1 MEIDVSLRKCYYNN
15 NLCDLKY
22 LENEVRTMSSLDK
35 QIDFTENSCK
45 DFIDVLASSAPIPG
59 GGGASAL
66 VGAIG
71 VALGNMVGSLTVG
84 KKRYADVEEDIIRCK
99 KEADEI
105 TKRLLEL
112 VAKDAE
118 VFEPLSKA
126 YSLPKST
133 PEELAKE
140 LNMPVDKVR
149 EISKI
154 SQEPVSLETPI
165 GEEEDS
171 HLGDFIPDEDAPA
184 PSEAASFVLLKE
196 QLGAVLETLSER
208 EAKVLR
214 LRFGLDDG
222 RARTLEEVGKEFDVT
237 RERIRQIEAKA
248 LRKLR
253 HPSRSKKLKDFLD

>member
-15 NLCDLKY
+15 NLYDLKY

-35 QIDFTENSCK
+35 QIDFTEHSCRE
-45 DFIDVLASSAPIPG
+45 FIDVLASSAPIPG

-99 KEADEI
+99 EEADEI

-133 PEELAKE
+133 PEELAKKEEVMAVE
-140 LNMPVDKVR
+140 LKDACEVPL
-149 EISKI
+149 EIMKTCARG
-154 SQEPVSLETPI
+154 LDLM
-165 GEEEDS
+165 EEFAEKGS
-171 HLGDFIPDEDAPA
+171 RIALSDAGVGA
-184 PSEAASFVLLKE
+184 TLLKSAL
-196 QLGAVLETLSER
+196 QGASLNIYINTKSMKDRVLAQRLNDETDS
-208 EAKVLR
+208 
-214 LRFGLDDG
+214 
-222 RARTLEEVGKEFDVT
+222 
-237 RERIRQIEAKA
+237 
-248 LRKLR
+248 LRKTYE
-253 HPSRSKKLKDFLD
+253 KKADEIFENVCNEIR

>member
-1 MEIDVSLRKCYYNN
+1 MSLRKCYYNN
-15 NLCDLKY
+15 NLYDLKY

-35 QIDFTENSCK
+35 QIDFTEHSCRE
-45 DFIDVLASSAPIPG
+45 FIDVLASSAPIPG

-99 KEADEI
+99 KETDEI

-133 PEELAKE
+133 PEELAKKE
-140 LNMPVDKVR
+140 EVMAVVLKDACEVPL
-149 EISKI
+149 EIMKTCARGLDLMKEFAEKGSRI
-154 SQEPVSLETPI
+154 ALS
-165 GEEEDS
+165 
-171 HLGDFIPDEDAPA
+171 DAGVGA
-184 PSEAASFVLLKE
+184 TLLKSALQGASLNIYINTKSMKDRVLAQ
-196 QLGAVLETLSER
+196 QLNDETDS
-208 EAKVLR
+208 
-214 LRFGLDDG
+214 
-222 RARTLEEVGKEFDVT
+222 
-237 RERIRQIEAKA
+237 
-248 LRKLR
+248 LRKIYE
-253 HPSRSKKLKDFLD
+253 KKADEIFENVCNEIR

>member
-15 NLCDLKY
+15 NLYDLKY

-59 GGGASAL
+59 GG
-66 VGAIG
+66 GAIG

-133 PEELAKE
+133 PEELAK
-140 LNMPVDKVR
+140 K
-149 EISKI
+149 
-154 SQEPVSLETPI
+154 
-165 GEEEDS
+165 EEVMAVVLKDACED
-171 HLGDFIPDEDAPA
+171 LCKRIRPDER
-184 PSEAASFVLLKE
+184 VC
-196 QLGAVLETLSER
+196 
-208 EAKVLR
+208 
-214 LRFGLDDG
+214 
-222 RARTLEEVGKEFDVT
+222 
-237 RERIRQIEAKA
+237 
-248 LRKLR
+248 
-253 HPSRSKKLKDFLD
+253 

>member
-15 NLCDLKY
+15 NLYNLKY

-35 QIDFTENSCK
+35 QIDFTEHSCRE
-45 DFIDVLASSAPIPG
+45 FIDVLASSAPIPG

-99 KEADEI
+99 EEADEI
-105 TKRLLEL
+105 TKSLLEL

-133 PEELAKE
+133 PEELAKKE
-140 LNMPVDKVR
+140 EVMAVVLKDACEVPL
-149 EISKI
+149 EIMKTCARGLDLMKEFAEKGSRI
-154 SQEPVSLETPI
+154 ALS
-165 GEEEDS
+165 
-171 HLGDFIPDEDAPA
+171 DAGVGA
-184 PSEAASFVLLKE
+184 TLLKSAL
-196 QLGAVLETLSER
+196 QGASLNIYINTKSMKDRVLAQRLNDETDS
-208 EAKVLR
+208 
-214 LRFGLDDG
+214 
-222 RARTLEEVGKEFDVT
+222 
-237 RERIRQIEAKA
+237 
-248 LRKLR
+248 LRKTYE
-253 HPSRSKKLKDFLD
+253 KKADEIFENVCNEIR

>member
-15 NLCDLKY
+15 NLYDLKY

-45 DFIDVLASSAPIPG
+45 DIIDVLASSAPIPG

-84 KKRYADVEEDIIRCK
+84 KKRYVDVEEDIIRCK

-133 PEELAKE
+133 PEELAKKE
-140 LNMPVDKVR
+140 EVMAVVLKDACEVPL
-149 EISKI
+149 EIMKTCARGLDLMKEFAEKGSRI
-154 SQEPVSLETPI
+154 ALS
-165 GEEEDS
+165 
-171 HLGDFIPDEDAPA
+171 DAGVGA
-184 PSEAASFVLLKE
+184 TLLKSALQGASLNIYINTKSMKDRVLAQ
-196 QLGAVLETLSER
+196 QLNDETDS
-208 EAKVLR
+208 
-214 LRFGLDDG
+214 
-222 RARTLEEVGKEFDVT
+222 
-237 RERIRQIEAKA
+237 
-248 LRKLR
+248 LRKTYE
-253 HPSRSKKLKDFLD
+253 KKADEIFENVCNEIR

>member
-15 NLCDLKY
+15 NLYDLKY

-35 QIDFTENSCK
+35 QIDFTEHSCRE
-45 DFIDVLASSAPIPG
+45 FIDVLASSAPIPG

-84 KKRYADVEEDIIRCK
+84 KKCYVDVEEDIIRCK

-133 PEELAKE
+133 PEELAKKE
-140 LNMPVDKVR
+140 EVMAVVLKDACEVPL
-149 EISKI
+149 EIMKTCARG
-154 SQEPVSLETPI
+154 LDLM
-165 GEEEDS
+165 EEFAEKGS
-171 HLGDFIPDEDAPA
+171 RIALSDAGVGA
-184 PSEAASFVLLKE
+184 TLLKSAL
-196 QLGAVLETLSER
+196 QGASLNIYINTKSMKDRVLAQRLNDETDS
-208 EAKVLR
+208 
-214 LRFGLDDG
+214 
-222 RARTLEEVGKEFDVT
+222 
-237 RERIRQIEAKA
+237 
-248 LRKLR
+248 LRKTYE
-253 HPSRSKKLKDFLD
+253 KKADEIFENVCNEIR

>member
-1 MEIDVSLRKCYYNN
+1 MSLRKCYYNN
-15 NLCDLKY
+15 NLYDLKY

-84 KKRYADVEEDIIRCK
+84 KKCYVDVEEDIIRCK

-133 PEELAKE
+133 PEELAKKE
-140 LNMPVDKVR
+140 EVMAVVLKDACEVPL
-149 EISKI
+149 EIMKTCARGLDLMKEFAEKGSRI
-154 SQEPVSLETPI
+154 ALS
-165 GEEEDS
+165 
-171 HLGDFIPDEDAPA
+171 DAGVGA
-184 PSEAASFVLLKE
+184 TLLKSALQGASLNIYINTKSMKDRVLAQ
-196 QLGAVLETLSER
+196 QLNDETDS
-208 EAKVLR
+208 
-214 LRFGLDDG
+214 
-222 RARTLEEVGKEFDVT
+222 
-237 RERIRQIEAKA
+237 
-248 LRKLR
+248 LRKTYE
-253 HPSRSKKLKDFLD
+253 KKADEIFENVCNEIR

>member
-1 MEIDVSLRKCYYNN
+1 MSLRKCYYNN
-15 NLCDLKY
+15 NLYDLKY

-35 QIDFTENSCK
+35 QIDFTEHSCRE
-45 DFIDVLASSAPIPG
+45 FIDVLASSAPIPG

-84 KKRYADVEEDIIRCK
+84 KKCYVDVEEDIIRCK

-133 PEELAKE
+133 PEELAKKE
-140 LNMPVDKVR
+140 EVMAVVLKDACEVPL
-149 EISKI
+149 EIMKTCARG
-154 SQEPVSLETPI
+154 LDLM
-165 GEEEDS
+165 EEFAEKGS
-171 HLGDFIPDEDAPA
+171 RIALSDAGVGA
-184 PSEAASFVLLKE
+184 TLLKSAL
-196 QLGAVLETLSER
+196 QGASLNIYINTKSMKDRVLAQRLNDETDS
-208 EAKVLR
+208 
-214 LRFGLDDG
+214 
-222 RARTLEEVGKEFDVT
+222 
-237 RERIRQIEAKA
+237 
-248 LRKLR
+248 LRKTYE
-253 HPSRSKKLKDFLD
+253 KKADEIFENVCNEIR

>member
-1 MEIDVSLRKCYYNN
+1 MEIDVSLRKCYYNK
-15 NLCDLKY
+15 NLYDLKY

-35 QIDFTENSCK
+35 QIDFTEHSCRE
-45 DFIDVLASSAPIPG
+45 FIDVLASSAPIPG

-84 KKRYADVEEDIIRCK
+84 KKRYVDVEEDIIRCK

-133 PEELAKE
+133 PEELAKKE
-140 LNMPVDKVR
+140 EVMAVVLKDACEVPL
-149 EISKI
+149 EIMKTCARGLDLMKEFAEKGSRI
-154 SQEPVSLETPI
+154 ALS
-165 GEEEDS
+165 
-171 HLGDFIPDEDAPA
+171 DAGVGA
-184 PSEAASFVLLKE
+184 TLLKSALQGASLNIYINTKSMKDRVLAQ
-196 QLGAVLETLSER
+196 QLNDETDS
-208 EAKVLR
+208 
-214 LRFGLDDG
+214 
-222 RARTLEEVGKEFDVT
+222 
-237 RERIRQIEAKA
+237 
-248 LRKLR
+248 LRKTYE
-253 HPSRSKKLKDFLD
+253 KKADEIFENVCNEIR

>member
-15 NLCDLKY
+15 NLYDLKY

-45 DFIDVLASSAPIPG
+45 DFIDVLASSVPIPG

-84 KKRYADVEEDIIRCK
+84 KKRYVDVEEDIIRCK

-133 PEELAKE
+133 PEELAKKE
-140 LNMPVDKVR
+140 EVMAVVLKDACEVPL
-149 EISKI
+149 EIMKTCARGLDLMKEFAEKGSRI
-154 SQEPVSLETPI
+154 ALS
-165 GEEEDS
+165 
-171 HLGDFIPDEDAPA
+171 DAGVGA
-184 PSEAASFVLLKE
+184 TLLKSALQGASLNIYINTKSMKDRVLAQ
-196 QLGAVLETLSER
+196 QLNDETDS
-208 EAKVLR
+208 
-214 LRFGLDDG
+214 
-222 RARTLEEVGKEFDVT
+222 
-237 RERIRQIEAKA
+237 
-248 LRKLR
+248 LRKTYE
-253 HPSRSKKLKDFLD
+253 KKADEIFENVCNEIR

>member
-15 NLCDLKY
+15 NLYDLKY

-105 TKRLLEL
+105 IQEVISIINEISILQAQQKAQQEQSENLDKNMKSGEVNYSDIKASETERIDDTEKMQETIEKIDPNNTSTDIMEQL
-112 VAKDAE
+112 VSQTVED
-118 VFEPLSKA
+118 PD
-126 YSLPKST
+126 T
-133 PEELAKE
+133 PEQANEYLDNMQKIAEDAK
-140 LNMPVDKVR
+140 K
-149 EISKI
+149 
-154 SQEPVSLETPI
+154 ETEEK
-165 GEEEDS
+165 EEE
-171 HLGDFIPDEDAPA
+171 
-184 PSEAASFVLLKE
+184 KE
-196 QLGAVLETLSER
+196 EKDNEPTLWNR
-208 EAKVLR
+208 
-214 LRFGLDDG
+214 
-222 RARTLEEVGKEFDVT
+222 
-237 RERIRQIEAKA
+237 
-248 LRKLR
+248 RKR
-253 HPSRSKKLKDFLD
+253 PF

>member
-15 NLCDLKY
+15 NLYNLKY

-35 QIDFTENSCK
+35 QIDFTEHSCRE
-45 DFIDVLASSAPIPG
+45 FIDVLASSAPIPG

-66 VGAIG
+66 VGTIG

-84 KKRYADVEEDIIRCK
+84 KKRYADVEVDIIRCK

-133 PEELAKE
+133 PEELAKKE
-140 LNMPVDKVR
+140 EVMAVVLKDACEVPL
-149 EISKI
+149 EIMKTCARGLDLMKEFAEKGSRI
-154 SQEPVSLETPI
+154 ALS
-165 GEEEDS
+165 
-171 HLGDFIPDEDAPA
+171 DAGVGA
-184 PSEAASFVLLKE
+184 TLLKSAL
-196 QLGAVLETLSER
+196 QGASLNIYINTKSMKDRVLAQRLNDETDS
-208 EAKVLR
+208 
-214 LRFGLDDG
+214 
-222 RARTLEEVGKEFDVT
+222 
-237 RERIRQIEAKA
+237 
-248 LRKLR
+248 LRKTYE
-253 HPSRSKKLKDFLD
+253 KKADEIFENVCNEIR

>member
-15 NLCDLKY
+15 NLYDLKY

-105 TKRLLEL
+105 IKNT
-112 VAKDAE
+112 
-118 VFEPLSKA
+118 
-126 YSLPKST
+126 Y
-133 PEELAKE
+133 
-140 LNMPVDKVR
+140 
-149 EISKI
+149 
-154 SQEPVSLETPI
+154 
-165 GEEEDS
+165 
-171 HLGDFIPDEDAPA
+171 
-184 PSEAASFVLLKE
+184 
-196 QLGAVLETLSER
+196 
-208 EAKVLR
+208 
-214 LRFGLDDG
+214 
-222 RARTLEEVGKEFDVT
+222 RTLMTRGMKGCYVYCTDSQLSDYFKECLKIQKSED
-237 RERIRQIEAKA
+237 
-248 LRKLR
+248 
-253 HPSRSKKLKDFLD
+253 KK

>member
-15 NLCDLKY
+15 NLYDLKY

-84 KKRYADVEEDIIRCK
+84 KKCYVDVEEDIIRCK

-133 PEELAKE
+133 PEELAKKE
-140 LNMPVDKVR
+140 EVMAVVLKDACEVPL
-149 EISKI
+149 EIMKTCARGLDLMKEFAEKGSRI
-154 SQEPVSLETPI
+154 ALS
-165 GEEEDS
+165 
-171 HLGDFIPDEDAPA
+171 DAGVGA
-184 PSEAASFVLLKE
+184 TLLKSALQGASLNIYINTKSMKDRVLAQ
-196 QLGAVLETLSER
+196 QLNDETDS
-208 EAKVLR
+208 
-214 LRFGLDDG
+214 
-222 RARTLEEVGKEFDVT
+222 
-237 RERIRQIEAKA
+237 
-248 LRKLR
+248 LRKTYE
-253 HPSRSKKLKDFLD
+253 KKADEIFENVCNEIR

>member
-15 NLCDLKY
+15 NLYDLKY

-35 QIDFTENSCK
+35 QIDFTEHSCRE
-45 DFIDVLASSAPIPG
+45 FIDVLASSAPIPG

-84 KKRYADVEEDIIRCK
+84 KKRYADIIRCK
-99 KEADEI
+99 EEADEI

-133 PEELAKE
+133 PEELAKKE
-140 LNMPVDKVR
+140 EVMAVVLKDACEVPL
-149 EISKI
+149 EIMKTCARGLDLMKEFAEKGSRI
-154 SQEPVSLETPI
+154 ALS
-165 GEEEDS
+165 
-171 HLGDFIPDEDAPA
+171 DAGVGA
-184 PSEAASFVLLKE
+184 TLLKSAL
-196 QLGAVLETLSER
+196 QGASLNIYINTKSMKDRVLAQRLNDETDS
-208 EAKVLR
+208 
-214 LRFGLDDG
+214 
-222 RARTLEEVGKEFDVT
+222 
-237 RERIRQIEAKA
+237 
-248 LRKLR
+248 LRKTYE
-253 HPSRSKKLKDFLD
+253 KKADEIFENVCNEIR

>member
-15 NLCDLKY
+15 NLYDLKY

-35 QIDFTENSCK
+35 QIDFTEHSCRE
-45 DFIDVLASSAPIPG
+45 FIDVLASSAPIPG

-133 PEELAKE
+133 PEELAKKEEVMAVVLKDACEVPLEIMKTCARGLDLMEEFAEKGSRIALSDAGVGATLLKSALQGASLNIYINTKSMADRAYAEE
-140 LNMPVDKVR
+140 LNKKADAMLEKYT
-149 EISKI
+149 KI
-154 SQEPVSLETPI
+154 ADETF
-165 GEEEDS
+165 DS
-171 HLGDFIPDEDAPA
+171 
-184 PSEAASFVLLKE
+184 VLSRLK
-196 QLGAVLETLSER
+196 
-208 EAKVLR
+208 
-214 LRFGLDDG
+214 
-222 RARTLEEVGKEFDVT
+222 
-237 RERIRQIEAKA
+237 
-248 LRKLR
+248 
-253 HPSRSKKLKDFLD
+253 

>member
-1 MEIDVSLRKCYYNN
+1 MSLRKCYYNN
-15 NLCDLKY
+15 NLYDLKY

-84 KKRYADVEEDIIRCK
+84 KKCYVDVEEDIIRCK

-133 PEELAKE
+133 PEELAKKE
-140 LNMPVDKVR
+140 EVMAVVLKDACEVPL
-149 EISKI
+149 EIMKTCARGLDLMKEFAEKGSRI
-154 SQEPVSLETPI
+154 ALS
-165 GEEEDS
+165 
-171 HLGDFIPDEDAPA
+171 DAGVGA
-184 PSEAASFVLLKE
+184 TLLKSALQGASLNIYINTKSMKDRVLAQ
-196 QLGAVLETLSER
+196 QLNDETDS
-208 EAKVLR
+208 
-214 LRFGLDDG
+214 
-222 RARTLEEVGKEFDVT
+222 
-237 RERIRQIEAKA
+237 
-248 LRKLR
+248 LRKTYE
-253 HPSRSKKLKDFLD
+253 KKADEIFENVCKEIC

>member
-1 MEIDVSLRKCYYNN
+1 MSLRKCYYNN
-15 NLCDLKY
+15 NLYDLKY

-84 KKRYADVEEDIIRCK
+84 KKRDVEEDIIRCK

-133 PEELAKE
+133 PEELAKKE
-140 LNMPVDKVR
+140 EVMAVVLKDACEVPL
-149 EISKI
+149 EIMKTCARGLDLMKEFAEKGSRI
-154 SQEPVSLETPI
+154 ALS
-165 GEEEDS
+165 
-171 HLGDFIPDEDAPA
+171 DAGVGA
-184 PSEAASFVLLKE
+184 TLLKSALQGASLNIYINTKSMKDRVLAQ
-196 QLGAVLETLSER
+196 QLNDETDS
-208 EAKVLR
+208 
-214 LRFGLDDG
+214 
-222 RARTLEEVGKEFDVT
+222 
-237 RERIRQIEAKA
+237 
-248 LRKLR
+248 LRKTYE
-253 HPSRSKKLKDFLD
+253 KKADEIFENVCKEIC

>member
-15 NLCDLKY
+15 NLYNLKY

-35 QIDFTENSCK
+35 QIDFTENSCR
-45 DFIDVLASSAPIPG
+45 DFIDVLASSAPSPG

-84 KKRYADVEEDIIRCK
+84 KKRYTDVEEDIIRCK

-133 PEELAKE
+133 PEELAKKE
-140 LNMPVDKVR
+140 EVMAVVLKDACEVPL
-149 EISKI
+149 EIMKTCARG
-154 SQEPVSLETPI
+154 LDLM
-165 GEEEDS
+165 EEFAEKGS
-171 HLGDFIPDEDAPA
+171 RIALSDAGVGA
-184 PSEAASFVLLKE
+184 TLLKSALQGASLNIYINTKSMKDRVLAQ
-196 QLGAVLETLSER
+196 QLNGETDS
-208 EAKVLR
+208 
-214 LRFGLDDG
+214 
-222 RARTLEEVGKEFDVT
+222 
-237 RERIRQIEAKA
+237 
-248 LRKLR
+248 LRKTYE
-253 HPSRSKKLKDFLD
+253 KKADEIFENVCNEIR

>member
-15 NLCDLKY
+15 NLYDLKY

-35 QIDFTENSCK
+35 QIDFTEHSCRE
-45 DFIDVLASSAPIPG
+45 FIDVLASSAPIPG

-84 KKRYADVEEDIIRCK
+84 KKRYADVEEDIIYCK

-133 PEELAKE
+133 PEELAKKE
-140 LNMPVDKVR
+140 EVMAVVLKDACEVPL
-149 EISKI
+149 EIMKTCARG
-154 SQEPVSLETPI
+154 LDLM
-165 GEEEDS
+165 EEFAEKGS
-171 HLGDFIPDEDAPA
+171 RIALSDAGVGA
-184 PSEAASFVLLKE
+184 TLLKSAL
-196 QLGAVLETLSER
+196 QGASLNIYINTKSMKDRVLAKRLNDETDSLSKTYEKKAD
-208 EAKVLR
+208 EIFENVCN
-214 LRFGLDDG
+214 
-222 RARTLEEVGKEFDVT
+222 E
-237 RERIRQIEAKA
+237 IR
-248 LRKLR
+248 
-253 HPSRSKKLKDFLD
+253 

>member
-1 MEIDVSLRKCYYNN
+1 MSLRKCYYNN
-15 NLCDLKY
+15 NLYDLKY

-99 KEADEI
+99 KGADEI

-133 PEELAKE
+133 PEELAKKE
-140 LNMPVDKVR
+140 EVMAVVLKDACEVPL
-149 EISKI
+149 EIMKTCARG
-154 SQEPVSLETPI
+154 LDLM
-165 GEEEDS
+165 EEFAEKGS
-171 HLGDFIPDEDAPA
+171 RIALSDAGVGA
-184 PSEAASFVLLKE
+184 TLLKSALQGASLNIYINTKSMKDRVLAQ
-196 QLGAVLETLSER
+196 QLNDETDS
-208 EAKVLR
+208 
-214 LRFGLDDG
+214 
-222 RARTLEEVGKEFDVT
+222 
-237 RERIRQIEAKA
+237 
-248 LRKLR
+248 LRKTYE
-253 HPSRSKKLKDFLD
+253 KKADEIFENVCNEIR

>member
-1 MEIDVSLRKCYYNN
+1 MSLRKCYYNN
-15 NLCDLKY
+15 NLYDLKY

-133 PEELAKE
+133 PEELAKKE
-140 LNMPVDKVR
+140 EVMAVVLKDACEVPL
-149 EISKI
+149 EIMKTCARGLDLMSRI
-154 SQEPVSLETPI
+154 ALS
-165 GEEEDS
+165 
-171 HLGDFIPDEDAPA
+171 DAGVGA
-184 PSEAASFVLLKE
+184 TLLKSALQGASLNIYINTKSMKDRVLAQ
-196 QLGAVLETLSER
+196 QLNDETDS
-208 EAKVLR
+208 
-214 LRFGLDDG
+214 
-222 RARTLEEVGKEFDVT
+222 
-237 RERIRQIEAKA
+237 
-248 LRKLR
+248 LRKTYE
-253 HPSRSKKLKDFLD
+253 KKADEIFENVCNEIR